1 MKIIMLIVFLL
12 SLVSCQNNDLPS
24 KSLYVG
30 ALGIEYDNEIV
41 ISALISSS
49 NENNTFIIKTSR
61 GENINEALN
70 FLELEESHVINFMHI
85 SSIVF
90 NNKALNLDLINEII
104 NLAVRDFKIC
114 FNSYIFLTNDK
125 ISDLYDIVN
134 KEEDVL
140 LNQLMEP
147 IYSYHIYQDV
157 KPLHLITMGKR
168 IANRKNF
175 IIPTI
180 KIKDSSLLIGGIKLD
195 FFNS

>member
-90 NNKALNLDLINEII
+90 N
-104 NLAVRDFKIC
+104 
-114 FNSYIFLTNDK
+114 SYIFLTNDK

-134 KEEDVL
+134 KDEDTL

>member
-61 GENINEALN
+61 GKNINEALN
-70 FLELEESHVINFMHI
+70 FLELEESHVINYMHI

-90 NNKALNLDLINEII
+90 NNKALNLNLINEII
-104 NLAVRDFKIC
+104 NLAVRDLKIS

-134 KEEDVL
+134 KEEDTL

-147 IYSYHIYQDV
+147 VYSYHIYQDV
-157 KPLHLITMGKR
+157 KPLHLITMGKM
-168 IANRKNF
+168 IFNRKNF